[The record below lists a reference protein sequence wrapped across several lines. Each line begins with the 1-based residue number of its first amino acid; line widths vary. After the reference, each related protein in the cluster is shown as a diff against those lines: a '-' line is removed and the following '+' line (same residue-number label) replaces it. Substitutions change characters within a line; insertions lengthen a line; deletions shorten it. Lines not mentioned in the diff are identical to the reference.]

1 MTADARADFA
11 RRFAALLQDSGLQ
24 AKEVVSRV
32 KGSRPP
38 AARWSVTAG
47 LMSSWKTGRNLPS
60 TSNQD
65 GFVRAVRVM
74 TERARGRA
82 ARGYPGGE
90 LLSEVAWEHL
100 LKQARDEGGADHA
113 KGGVRRQ
120 LAALTDPLEL
130 EVHRPV
136 QLEDQPADP
145 PVPPAYAQRDR
156 LAELGAVRTLS
167 PSVPSAGASVSIAG
181 PDGRA
186 SLGRDVVASGDVGAK
201 RYACYAVGWY
211 VVTAASWTGYF
222 IKAKVNPRVDGSF
235 TTPVLQMGSPGETG
249 SSWQPFLLGAT
260 PAGCAWIERLWAR
273 TPTGEY
279 HDAWPPPGITVLYH
293 APAAIHRSA

>member
-1 MTADARADFA
+1 MTAGARADFA

-47 LMSSWKTGRNLPS
+47 LLSAWKTGRNLPS

-65 GFVRAVRVM
+65 GFARAVRVM

-82 ARGYPGGE
+82 ARGYPVGE
-90 LLSEVAWEHL
+90 LLNEVAWEQL
-100 LKQARDEGGADHA
+100 LKQARDEGGTDHDE
-113 KGGVRRQ
+113 GGVR
-120 LAALTDPLEL
+120 P
-130 EVHRPV
+130 EVV
-136 QLEDQPADP
+136 
-145 PVPPAYAQRDR
+145 
-156 LAELGAVRTLS
+156 AVRALS
-167 PSVPSAGASVSIAG
+167 PSVPSPGASVSITG

-186 SLGRDVVASGDVGAK
+186 SLGRDVVASGDVGAR

-222 IKAKVNPRVDGSF
+222 IKTKVNPRVDGSF

-260 PAGCAWIERLWAR
+260 PSGCAWIRRLWAR

-279 HDAWPPPGITVLYH
+279 HGAWPPPGITVLYH
-293 APAAIHRSA
+293 APAAIHRSS